1 MNWDLVH
8 KILSGTCTEKEREK
22 FERWLQEDPAHEK
35 FYSSIRQIWNVSP
48 REESRVDVKKA
59 WTRFRFKNMNMTTG
73 STGKKRPVLEL
84 KERRLQDNRKWHEK
98 PAIYAAAAAVFLLI
112 SVFLVAQNYLNKSPE
127 ITYQEIITTKGEK
140 TQLKLSDGTLVMLN
154 SQSTLKIPS
163 NYGSDDRTIYL
174 KGEAFFEVEHNSLK
188 PFKVYS
194 DSIYAEDLGTRF
206 NVRAFPGEDAIEVV
220 VEEGKVQMGQI
231 QKEEDVLHL
240 FPNERG
246 VITEKGNAGKQY
258 VANISYYIGW
268 TQGKLVFEDTPF
280 GKVVKE
286 LERWYN
292 IKCVVRGNDLLKRK
306 LTAEFQNEPLINVLK
321 LIGQSMDIRAD
332 LRNRTVIFAPK

>member
-8 KILSGTCTEKEREK
+8 RVLSGTCTKEEH
-22 FERWLQEDPAHEK
+22 ERFGQWLQQDTAHEK
-35 FYSSIRQIWNVSP
+35 FYNSIRQIWSVTP
-48 REESRVDVKKA
+48 REESRIDVEKA
-59 WTRFRFKNMNMTTG
+59 WARFRFKNMNKTVG
-73 STGKKRPVLEL
+73 STEKKRPALEL
-84 KERRLQDNRKWHEK
+84 KKIRLQDNRKWYEK
-98 PAIYAAAAAVFLLI
+98 PTIYAAAAAVFLLI
-112 SVFLVAQNYLNKSPE
+112 SVFFVAQNYLNKPTE
-127 ITYQEIITTKGEK
+127 VTYQEIITAKGEK

-163 NYGSDDRTIYL
+163 DYGSDDRSIYL

-194 DSIYAEDLGTRF
+194 DSVYAEDLGTRF
-206 NVRAFPGEDAIEVV
+206 NVRAFPGEDEIEVV
-220 VEEGKVQMGQI
+220 VEEGEVEMGKI
-231 QKEEDVLHL
+231 QKKEDVLHL

-280 GKVVKE
+280 EKVVKE

-292 IKCVVRGNDLLKRK
+292 IECVVQDSSLLKRK

-321 LIGQSMDIRAD
+321 LIRRSMDIRAD
-332 LRNRTVIFAPK
+332 WQDRTVVFTSK